1 MKREATMATVA
12 RAAPVSAAAVA
23 PEMTV
28 RQKMILGAVG
38 AVTPLALNLLVVDQ
52 LTLVNLTFLACVGY
66 TIRLLVLVGLG
77 SLVVYLNIDEANRMR
92 IFQLGVAAP
101 ALVTA
106 LMNGANQRALLQNQQ
121 FVTPQ
126 TASIFVATLQAQE
139 RAAPAREFTIPK
151 ETQSEQVWRG
161 LTGNRSDRVWF
172 VVAGREQTRESAAAA
187 AARINGAR
195 KGFQA
200 DVYAPYQGK
209 GSWSVVI
216 GAGLT
221 RADAMELR
229 QKAVAAGLADAD
241 LWTPPEE
248 QKKK

>member
-1 MKREATMATVA
+1 MATAA
-12 RAAPVSAAAVA
+12 RATISATAGTA
-23 PEMTV
+23 EMTV
-28 RQKMILGAVG
+28 VQKMILGAVG
-38 AVTPLALNLLVVDQ
+38 AVTPWALNLLVVDQ
-52 LTLVNLTFLACVGY
+52 LTLVNLTVLVCVGY

-77 SLVVYLNIDEANRMR
+77 SLIVYLNIDEENRMR

-106 LMNGANQRALLQNQQ
+106 LLNGANHRSLLQHQQ

-126 TASIFVATLQAQE
+126 AASIFVATLHAQE
-139 RAAPAREFTIPK
+139 KTAPVREFVIPK
-151 ETQSEQVWRG
+151 ESQSEQVWRG
-161 LTGNRSDRVWF
+161 LTGARSDRVWF
-172 VVAGREQTRESAAAA
+172 VIATRESTRTAASIA
-187 AARINGAR
+187 AARTNQAH

-200 DVYAPYQGK
+200 EVYAPFEGK

-221 RADAMELR
+221 RADAMALR
-229 QKAVAAGLADAD
+229 QKAVAAGMADAD

>member
-1 MKREATMATVA
+1 MATAA
-12 RAAPVSAAAVA
+12 RATISATAGTA
-23 PEMTV
+23 EMTV
-28 RQKMILGAVG
+28 VQKMILGAVG

-66 TIRLLVLVGLG
+66 AIRLLVLVGLG
-77 SLVVYLNIDEANRMR
+77 SLIVYLNIDEENRMR

-106 LMNGANQRALLQNQQ
+106 LLNGANQRSLLQNQQ

-126 TASIFVATLQAQE
+126 TASIFVATLHAQE
-139 RAAPAREFTIPK
+139 KTAPVREFVIPK
-151 ETQSEQVWRG
+151 ESQSEQVWRG
-161 LTGNRSDRVWF
+161 LTGARSDRVWF
-172 VVAGREQTRESAAAA
+172 VIAARESTREAASTA
-187 AARINGAR
+187 AARTNQAHN
-195 KGFQA
+195 GFQA
-200 DVYAPYQGK
+200 EVYAPFEGK

-221 RADAMELR
+221 RADAMALR
-229 QKAVAAGLADAD
+229 QKAIAAGMADAD

-248 QKKK
+248 QNKK

>member
-1 MKREATMATVA
+1 MATVA
-12 RAAPVSAAAVA
+12 RAARMSATVGTA
-23 PEMTV
+23 EMTV
-28 RQKMILGAVG
+28 GQKMILGAVG

-52 LTLVNLTFLACVGY
+52 LTLVNLTFLACIGY
-66 TIRLLVLVGLG
+66 AIRLLVLVGLG
-77 SLVVYLNIDEANRMR
+77 SLIVYLNIDETNRMR

-106 LMNGANQRALLQNQQ
+106 LLNGANQRTLLQSQQ

-126 TASIFVATLQAQE
+126 TSGIFVASLHAQE
-139 RAAPAREFTIPK
+139 KPAPAREFAIPK

-161 LTGNRSDRVWF
+161 LTGSRSDRVWF
-172 VVAGREQTRESAAAA
+172 VVAARESTREAASATAG
-187 AARINGAR
+187 RINQTH
-195 KGFQA
+195 KGFHA
-200 DVYAPYQGK
+200 EVYAPYQGR

-216 GAGLT
+216 GSGLT
-221 RADAMELR
+221 RADAMALR
-229 QKAVAAGLADAD
+229 QKAVGAGISDAD